1 MVGYIFPQLIFSL
14 LWLSFE
20 LFRLITAIWA
30 KFEEFACFDL
40 RYSVH
45 VPICE
50 TIKP

>member
-1 MVGYIFPQLIFSL
+1 
-14 LWLSFE
+14 
-20 LFRLITAIWA
+20 LFRLIAASKAT
-30 KFEEFACFDL
+30 FEEFAFTDL